1 MTTSTKKQRFINIGG
16 TLYRYIDA
24 THPLGLIITEVVRQQ
39 SLAALGKLDRRIIAD
54 RGKGRP
60 TQHLENLRA
69 ECCPVAFGAK
79 GAGIPWIRVQTR
91 TSQVMQPDEKGE
103 MVVMRYVH
111 GAATTRFIQNV
122 DANLPTHGQPIELSP
137 PTPGRTMERH
147 AEMERERKARSG
159 IEPWRKNKRGPIEVG
174 YTFLR
179 DGAYVVTRQLVYR
192 TPKPAKKKA

>member
-1 MTTSTKKQRFINIGG
+1 MEAPAKKERFINING
-16 TLYRYIDA
+16 TLYPYIDA
-24 THPLGLIITEVVRQQ
+24 TRPLFLLVTEAVRQK
-39 SLAALGKLDRRIIAD
+39 SLVALGKLDRRIIAD

-69 ECCPVAFGAK
+69 ECCPVAFGAM
-79 GAGIPWIRVQTR
+79 GAGITWVRVQTR
-91 TSQVMQPDEKGE
+91 TSQVLQPNEKGE
-103 MVVMRYVH
+103 LVVMRYVH
-111 GAATTRFIQNV
+111 GAATTRFIQHV

-159 IEPWRKNKRGPIEVG
+159 IKRTNKRGSLEVG

-179 DGAYVVTRQLVYR
+179 GGAYVVTRQLVYR
-192 TPKPAKKKA
+192 NPQPAEKK